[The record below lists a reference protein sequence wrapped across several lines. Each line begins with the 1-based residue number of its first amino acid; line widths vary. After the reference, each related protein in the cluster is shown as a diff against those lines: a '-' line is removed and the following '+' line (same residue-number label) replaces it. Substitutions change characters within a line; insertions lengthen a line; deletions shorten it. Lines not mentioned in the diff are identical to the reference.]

1 MLITQPNYEI
11 VRFKLSI
18 SNSEL
23 GNRRFILANANS
35 VLDNKSYI
43 LANVNSILANRSFIL
58 ANANFILANRRFILA
73 KANSV
78 LTDRSF
84 IVVDGYFM
92 LHHGLCT
99 QDDLDFS
106 GSLLNLKYALENLLR
121 ILTHNSG

>member
-1 MLITQPNYEI
+1 MP
-11 VRFKLSI
+11 
-18 SNSEL
+18 
-23 GNRRFILANANS
+23 ANANS

-121 ILTHNSG
+121 MLTHISG

>member
-1 MLITQPNYEI
+1 MVLADHKPNL
-11 VRFKLSI
+11 VAVDFKLAMP
-18 SNSEL
+18 NSEIA
-23 GNRRFILANANS
+23 NRR
-35 VLDNKSYI
+35 
-43 LANVNSILANRSFIL
+43 FIL

-106 GSLLNLKYALENLLR
+106 GSLFNLKYALENLLR

>member
-1 MLITQPNYEI
+1 MVLADHKPNLVA

-18 SNSEL
+18 SNSVL
-23 GNRRFILANANS
+23 TDRSFILANVNSKLAIRRFILANANS
-35 VLDNKSYI
+35 
-43 LANVNSILANRSFIL
+43 
-58 ANANFILANRRFILA
+58 ILA
-73 KANSV
+73 KAYSV

-121 ILTHNSG
+121 MLTHNPG

>member
-1 MLITQPNYEI
+1 MVLADHKPNL
-11 VRFKLSI
+11 VAVDFKLAMP
-18 SNSEL
+18 NSEL
-23 GNRRFILANANS
+23 AN
-35 VLDNKSYI
+35 K
-43 LANVNSILANRSFIL
+43 SFIL
-58 ANANFILANRRFILA
+58 AN
-73 KANSV
+73 ANSV

-121 ILTHNSG
+121 S

>member
-1 MLITQPNYEI
+1 MVLADHKPNL
-11 VRFKLSI
+11 VAVDFKLAMP
-18 SNSEL
+18 NSEL
-23 GNRRFILANANS
+23 ANKSYILANRRFILANANS
-35 VLDNKSYI
+35 I
-43 LANVNSILANRSFIL
+43 LANRRIIHANVNSELANKSFIL
-58 ANANFILANRRFILA
+58 AN
-73 KANSV
+73 ANSV

-121 ILTHNSG
+121 S